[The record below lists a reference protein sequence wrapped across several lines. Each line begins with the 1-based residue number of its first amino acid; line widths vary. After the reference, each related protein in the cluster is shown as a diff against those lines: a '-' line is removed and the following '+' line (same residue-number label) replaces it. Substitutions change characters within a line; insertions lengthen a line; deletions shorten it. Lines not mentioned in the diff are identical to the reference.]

1 MFEGIHNAIITGYKD
16 NKPLWMTSPDES
28 VFCVISK
35 QDVESKS
42 DQELQDLFKGKH
54 IVIHDQFT
62 PTLSFDEKGLQTLG
76 DLYRPVTIQ
85 GVLDLYPFLY
95 LLIPYVRLLQR
106 KHIYLRIS
114 PPEGYSHGHA

>member
-1 MFEGIHNAIITGYKD
+1 MA
-16 NKPLWMTSPDES
+16 SPDES

-35 QDVESKS
+35 QNVESKS
-42 DQELQDLFKGKH
+42 DQELQDLFKEKH

-62 PTLSFDEKGLQTLG
+62 PTLSFDKKGLETLG

-85 GVLDLYPFLY
+85 GVLDLYLFLY
-95 LLIPYVRLLQR
+95 LLRPYVRLLQR
-106 KHIYLRIS
+106 KYIYLRIS